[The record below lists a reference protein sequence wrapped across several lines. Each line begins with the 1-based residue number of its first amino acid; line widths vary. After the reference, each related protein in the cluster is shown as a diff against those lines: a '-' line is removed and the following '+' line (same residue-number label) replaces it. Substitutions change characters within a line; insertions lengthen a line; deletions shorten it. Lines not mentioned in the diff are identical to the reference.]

1 MRCLLH
7 IGIEKTGSSYLQCTL
22 ALARDGLLQRSV
34 WFAEGAP
41 FDEKCMKSGRIS
53 GGNALRMAEE
63 VGRDE
68 WNSVK
73 RRLTAAR
80 EQGSDL
86 GVSSVLISSEL
97 LLQPLSVDGRLA
109 RYCDALRAAGFT
121 DVRFLIVLRDPA
133 DQLISLYKHR
143 AKGGTAGDLKQ
154 WCESGYQVP
163 QELAGFRRQIDGS
176 DVELTVRRYERS
188 PGTLDRIFFDDWLGI
203 PPPRVE
209 LPAAVNPSLTLPEL
223 VLIRKM
229 AERKPEM
236 VEPLYST
243 LVEVPKEQKARG
255 RKLEAYARTI
265 ASRTVSDHAEE
276 WAAWNKRLPKDE
288 PLTIPNVPETILD
301 RPSELELS
309 ERQMEA
315 ISELLGKAA
324 TPGFIAR
331 MAWRSRVRPMLGRL
345 RNKVR
350 GTRHKEKQ

>member
-1 MRCLLH
+1 MKLFLH
-7 IGIEKTGSSYLQCTL
+7 AGTEKTGSSHIQTLCVNGREHLQAAGIWFPEGIPRHERRMRAGL
-22 ALARDGLLQRSV
+22 VSAGNAFVIAERARDKDDAGGLSEL
-34 WFAEGAP
+34 
-41 FDEKCMKSGRIS
+41 
-53 GGNALRMAEE
+53 LRH
-63 VGRDE
+63 R
-68 WNSVK
+68 K
-73 RRLTAAR
+73 AAQFR
-80 EQGSDL
+80 NCRAVFL
-86 GVSSVLISSEL
+86 SSEL
-97 LLQPLSVDGRLA
+97 LLP
-109 RYCDALRAAGFT
+109 YCANDDAWSGLFENCRRAGFESVST
-121 DVRFLIVLRDPA
+121 LLILREPV

-143 AKGGTAGDLKQ
+143 AKGGTAGDLDQ

-163 QELAGFRRQIDGS
+163 QELAGFLRQVDGS

-188 PGTLDRIFFDDWLGI
+188 PGAIDRIFFDDWLGI

-243 LVEVPKEQKARG
+243 LIEVPSEQKARG

-265 ASRTVSDHAEE
+265 ASRTVADHAEE

-288 PLTIPNVPETILD
+288 PLTIPNVPETTPD
-301 RPSELELS
+301 RPNELELS

-345 RNKVR
+345 KRAVIRVK
-350 GTRHKEKQ
+350 G